1 MWEYCISF
9 EDKNS
14 ADIFSNSIYNEI
26 KSHGGI
32 ITTRD
37 GDCFYKVLIALP
49 IIERFKVHN
58 VIKEK
63 IAETILLCIK
73 SEYILS
79 RLDFETNNAS
89 PSMKVFLKALIVF
102 DSDTDKDIIVER
114 LNFDSDLVV
123 KSFVNFRMSFLK
135 RKWNELV
142 SLANDN
148 AMYLL
153 SQDSFDELIKF
164 LISNLEYRCYAV
176 NVFSKKD
183 CYFLCDM
190 KGEVVKDFL
199 IDKNIMYDDSN
210 LLVNLV
216 ALNPE
221 KIIVHCNNNIKDN
234 LLKTLYEYFSNR
246 IELCK

>member
-14 ADIFSNSIYNEI
+14 AEIFKNSIFNNI

-32 ITTRD
+32 ITSLND
-37 GDCFYKVLIALP
+37 NCFYKVLIALP

-58 VIKEK
+58 AIKEK

-79 RLDFETNNAS
+79 RLEFEINNT
-89 PSMKVFLKALIVF
+89 PSMQIFLKALIVF

-114 LNFDSDLVV
+114 LNFDSNLVV
-123 KSFVNFRMSFLK
+123 KSFVNFRLTFLK

-153 SQDSFDELIKF
+153 SQDSFNELIKF
-164 LISNLEYRCYAV
+164 LISNLEYRCYEV
-176 NVFSKKD
+176 NVFLKQD
-183 CYFLCDM
+183 CYLLCDM

-199 IDKNIMYDDSN
+199 IDKNIMYDDSK
-210 LLVNLV
+210 LLTNLV

-221 KIIVHCNNNIKDN
+221 KIIVHGSKNLKDK
-234 LLKTLYEYFSNR
+234 LLVTLYEYFSNR

>member
-14 ADIFSNSIYNEI
+14 AEVFSNSIYSKI

-32 ITTRD
+32 ITSLND
-37 GDCFYKVLIALP
+37 NCFYKVLIALP

-58 VIKEK
+58 LIKEK

-79 RLDFETNNAS
+79 RLDFEINNTS
-89 PSMKVFLKALIVF
+89 SMQIFLKALLVF

-114 LNFDSDLVV
+114 LNFDSNLVV
-123 KSFVNFRMSFLK
+123 NSFVNFRLTFLK

-153 SQDSFDELIKF
+153 SQDSFNELIKF

-176 NVFSKKD
+176 NVFFKQD
-183 CYFLCDM
+183 CYLLCDM

-199 IDKNIMYDDSN
+199 IDKNIMYDDSK
-210 LLVNLV
+210 LLTNLV

-221 KIIVHCNNNIKDN
+221 KIIVHGSKNLKDK
-234 LLKTLYEYFSNR
+234 LLSTLYEFFSNR
-246 IELCK
+246 VELSK

>member
-9 EDKNS
+9 EDNKTAEIFKNS
-14 ADIFSNSIYNEI
+14 IFNEI

-32 ITTRD
+32 LTTLD
-37 GDCFYKVLIALP
+37 SGYLYKVLIALP

-58 VIKEK
+58 IIKEK

-73 SEYILS
+73 SKYILS
-79 RLDFETNNAS
+79 RLDFEINSS
-89 PSMKVFLKALIVF
+89 PSMQVFLKALIVF
-102 DSDTDKDIIVER
+102 DSDTDKEIITER
-114 LNFDSDLVV
+114 LNFDDNIVV
-123 KSFVNFRMSFLK
+123 NSFVNFKLTFLK
-135 RKWNELV
+135 KKWGELV

-153 SQDSFDELIKF
+153 SQDSTNELIKF

-183 CYFLCDM
+183 CYFLCDN
-190 KGEVVKDFL
+190 KGETINDFL
-199 IDKNIMYDDSN
+199 IDKTIIYDDNN

-221 KIIVHCNNNIKDN
+221 KIIVHCNNYVKDN
-234 LLKTLYEYFSNR
+234 LLNTLYEYFANR
-246 IELCK
+246 IELSK